1 MLDDLEYNEQRYP
14 IRTKVKLIKMYDFY
28 NDLATGEEGTITSV
42 DDLGTLHIKWKNGR
56 YRN

>member
-1 MLDDLEYNEQRYP
+1 
-14 IRTKVKLIKMYDFY
+14 MYDFY
-28 NDLATGEEGTITSV
+28 NDLATGEEGIITSV